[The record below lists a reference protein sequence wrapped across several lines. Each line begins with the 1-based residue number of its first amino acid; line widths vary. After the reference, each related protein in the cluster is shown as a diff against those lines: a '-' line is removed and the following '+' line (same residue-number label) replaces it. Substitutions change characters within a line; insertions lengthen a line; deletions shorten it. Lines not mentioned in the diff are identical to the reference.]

1 MDEVDFHM
9 PVNVSWQM
17 LKQWFKSLLSKL
29 ITINDHM
36 GRDLDDMIAPPNFE
50 HHTLAGIEYL
60 EQLRKVQREIAKA
73 IMLSHGTYCDQDSIK
88 LKASP
93 KSFIKPEGPYTFE
106 YGRKASTI
114 SSKPS
119 TSRDPAASG
128 GISSVHCAS
137 SEVCE

>member
-73 IMLSHGTYCDQDSIK
+73 IMLSHGTYCNQDSIK

-93 KSFIKPEGPYTFE
+93 KSFIKPEGPYRFE

-114 SSKPS
+114 STEPS

-128 GISSVHCAS
+128 GISSVHCTS